1 MGFIKSIKN
10 ETKKAGNDI
19 KHITETPVSHV
30 TDNITKPIAQAFTP
44 AEKPFIVPTPQVFK
58 PVQQNFIAP
67 IQAKIIAPIQGATN
81 TAITQINT
89 TSKVIIPTI
98 KSESGKLY
106 THVAESYIEAKAAT
120 ISAIKAVDNIPVAE
134 PSRSKIQH
142 GLPGDS
148 SENNYSILMVAAVA
162 LAGLLFISQ
171 Q

>member
-30 TDNITKPIAQAFTP
+30 TDNITKPIQQAFTP
-44 AEKPFIVPTPQVFK
+44 AEKQFVVPTPQVFK

-106 THVAESYIEAKAAT
+106 TEAKAAGVST
-120 ISAIKAVDNIPVAE
+120 LKAIDKIPVAGQRE
-134 PSRSKIQH
+134 QKIQH

-148 SENNYSILMVAAVA
+148 SENNYNMLMVAAAA